1 MPSAPGVSSS
11 EAKKLETKKR
21 QAAEAKAKKKAYEA
35 KAAPDTVEEL
45 VDANDLEK
53 EWFKEGDWKPAWG
66 HVEFVSSQLMRP
78 AIVSFDSEAAR
89 GTPAWGMAADARTG
103 TLV

>member
-11 EAKKLETKKR
+11 EAKKLEAKKK

-45 VDANDLEK
+45 VDANELEA
-53 EWFKEGDWKPAWG
+53 EWFKEGDWKPSWG
-66 HVEFVSSQLMRP
+66 HVEFVSVKYELDCSVPQLLSDTVIHPR
-78 AIVSFDSEAAR
+78 ANQ
-89 GTPAWGMAADARTG
+89 
-103 TLV
+103 